1 MKAFSVFG
9 VTQSGKTTTI
19 ENIIREL
26 KKRGYSVGSV
36 KNIHYEDFLIDVEGS
51 NTWRHKQA
59 GSEMIVARGF
69 KETDILIPQ
78 RLGIDRILRYFDH
91 DYVVIE
97 GVSDTVLPKIL
108 CGGSNF
114 TETDARLND
123 LVFAIS
129 GCISNQ
135 ISEYQGFPVINSLSE
150 AGKLVDLIEEK
161 VTDIMPF
168 VEGLEQCGACGS
180 NCRELVTKIIKGEA
194 TRSDCAFVKSRTTVT
209 VGQKEIAVDSWL
221 EAKLE
226 AFLAVLFSKLDSY
239 DPGEQIK
246 ITVRK

>member
-9 VTQSGKTTTI
+9 VSLSGKTTTI
-19 ENIIREL
+19 ENIIAEL

-36 KNIHYEDFLIDVEGS
+36 KNIHFEDFILDVEGS
-51 NTWRHKQA
+51 NTWRHKEA

-78 RLGIDRILRYFDH
+78 RWGIDRILRYFDH

-97 GVSDTVLPKIL
+97 GVSGTILPKVI
-108 CGGSNF
+108 CAHNS
-114 TETDARLND
+114 EEIDERLDD

-129 GCISNQ
+129 GRFSNQ
-135 ISEYQGFPVINSLSE
+135 AAEYRGLPVINPLTDID
-150 AGKLVDLIEEK
+150 KLVDLIEEK

-168 VEGLEQCGACGS
+168 VDGLEQCGACGS
-180 NCRELVTKIIKGEA
+180 NCRELAAKILKGEA
-194 TRSDCAFVKSRTTVT
+194 KRPDCTFVKSRVT
-209 VGQKEIAVDSWL
+209 VAAGQKEIEMDAWL

-226 AFLAVLFSKLDSY
+226 AFLADLYAKSETC
-239 DPGEQIK
+239 GTAEQIK
-246 ITVRK
+246 ISIRK

>member
-19 ENIIREL
+19 ENIIAEL

-36 KNIHYEDFLIDVEGS
+36 KNIHFEDFILDVEGS

-69 KETDILIPQ
+69 KETDILIPK
-78 RLGIDRILRYFDH
+78 RLEIEKILRYFDH

-97 GVSDTVLPKIL
+97 GVSGSILPKIV
-108 CGGSNF
+108 CGRSF
-114 TETDARLND
+114 AEIDERLND

-129 GCISNQ
+129 GHISNQ
-135 ISEYQGFPVINSLSE
+135 ISGYHGLPVISSLTDT
-150 AGKLVDLIEEK
+150 GKLVDLIEEK

-168 VEGLEQCGACGS
+168 VDGLEQCGACGS
-180 NCRELVTKIIKGEA
+180 DCRELAAKILKGEA
-194 TRSDCAFVKSRTTVT
+194 ARSDCNFVKSRATVS
-209 VGQKEIAVDSWL
+209 VGHKEIALDILL

-226 AFLAVLFSKLDSY
+226 AFIADLITRVDTYDLAE
-239 DPGEQIK
+239 PIK
-246 ITVRK
+246 ILIRK

>member
-9 VTQSGKTTTI
+9 VSQSGKTTTI
-19 ENIIREL
+19 ENIIGEL

-36 KNIHYEDFLIDVEGS
+36 KNIHFEDFFLDVEGS

-69 KETDILIPQ
+69 KETDIIVPQ
-78 RLGIDRILRYFDH
+78 RWPIDRILRYFDH

-97 GVSDTVLPKIL
+97 GVSGTILPKIL
-108 CGGSNF
+108 CGSNF
-114 TETDARLND
+114 EEIDERLND

-129 GCISNQ
+129 GRISNQ
-135 ISEYQGFPVINSLSE
+135 IAEYHGLPVISSITDT
-150 AGKLVDLIEEK
+150 GKLVDLIEEK

-168 VEGLEQCGACGS
+168 VDGFEQCGACGS
-180 NCRELVTKIIKGEA
+180 NCRELAVKILKGEA
-194 TRSDCAFVKSRTTVT
+194 ARSDCVFVKTRATVT
-209 VGQKEIAVDSWL
+209 AGQKEIAVDSWL

-226 AFLAVLFSKLDSY
+226 AFLAVLYSKLDSY
-239 DPGEQIK
+239 DAGEQIK
-246 ITVRK
+246 ISVRK

>member
-9 VTQSGKTTTI
+9 VSQSGKTTTI
-19 ENIIREL
+19 ENIIAEL
-26 KKRGYSVGSV
+26 KKRGYSVGSI
-36 KNIHYEDFLIDVEGS
+36 KNIHFEDFFLDVEGS

-78 RLGIDRILRYFDH
+78 RWGIDRILRYFDH
-91 DYVVIE
+91 DYVVVE
-97 GVSDTVLPKIL
+97 GVSGTILPKIL
-108 CGGSNF
+108 CGSNF
-114 TETDARLND
+114 EEIDERLND

-135 ISEYQGFPVINSLSE
+135 IAEYHGLPVISSLTDIT
-150 AGKLVDLIEEK
+150 KLVDLIEEK

-168 VEGLEQCGACGS
+168 VGGLEQCCACGS
-180 NCRELVTKIIKGEA
+180 NCRGLVAKILKGEA
-194 TRSDCAFVKSRTTVT
+194 TRADCVFVRSRATVA
-209 VGQKEIAVDSWL
+209 VGQKEIAVDAWL

-226 AFLAVLFSKLDSY
+226 AFLAVLYSKLDSY
-239 DPGEQIK
+239 DTGEQIK
-246 ITVRK
+246 ISVRK